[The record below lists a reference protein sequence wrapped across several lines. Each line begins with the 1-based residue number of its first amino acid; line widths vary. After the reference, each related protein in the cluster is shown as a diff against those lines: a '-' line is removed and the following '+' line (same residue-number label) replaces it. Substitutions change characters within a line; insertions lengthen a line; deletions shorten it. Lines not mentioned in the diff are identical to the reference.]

1 MREDEDKQVEGIDND
16 NEKKETEGSEPVGIK
31 ENVETEK
38 KLEESKI
45 NNGDGIQQTNNENC
59 DIEIP
64 TLGIEEKTECKNMP
78 DAEFFDVVNEMN
90 ENLCKS
96 CGEEVSENQI
106 FCPKCG
112 IKVKEDPIY
121 KKKKINIIV
130 GVIGII
136 LIIAFSVIFVNEK
149 KQIEEEKR
157 QQAIIEMQREDRE
170 QYIDDFENFTYKVID
185 AGANIEG
192 ITNTIQKYWYEN
204 IFEGK
209 HGADIDEAILN
220 ALSDQDD
227 KIKKAQNLDED
238 ILALY
243 IRLKDVPEGSEDLDN
258 YVDEIEDL
266 YNAYSDYYN
275 FAVSPSGNY
284 AQYTSSN
291 GDKNSVFVTKYK
303 SLESIL
309 KSDSKFNNLG
319 EKDL

>member
-1 MREDEDKQVEGIDND
+1 MREDEDKLVEGMDND

-31 ENVETEK
+31 ENVENEK
-38 KLEESKI
+38 ELEKSKI
-45 NNGDGIQQTNNENC
+45 NIGYGIQQPNNDND
-59 DIEIP
+59 DIEV
-64 TLGIEEKTECKNMP
+64 TSLEIEENTKNIP
-78 DAEFFDVVNEMN
+78 DAEFFDVVSEMN
-90 ENLCKS
+90 GNLCES
-96 CGEEVSENQI
+96 CGEAVSENQI
-106 FCPKCG
+106 YCPKCG
-112 IKVKEDPIY
+112 KKVKEVPIY
-121 KKKKINIIV
+121 RKKKINIIV

-220 ALSDQDD
+220 AMSDQDD

-243 IRLKDVPEGSEDLDN
+243 IRLKDVPKGSEDLDN

-266 YNAYSDYYN
+266 YNVYSDYYN

-291 GDKNSVFVTKYK
+291 GDKNSAFVTKYK

-309 KSDSKFNNLG
+309 RSDSNFNNLE